1 MGDLGDRNR
10 MPFQV
15 LVVPYRRIA
24 SRTQYAT
31 FLRADSRV
39 WQFIAGGGSR
49 GENRLQAARR
59 EAEEEAGIPRGAEYL
74 ELQSVA
80 SIPAHHFRARRYWPP
95 DLSVIPEYCFAVNVG
110 SLRIRLSPEHSQVE
124 WLSFMDC
131 MERLHW
137 RSNRAALGELRE
149 RLGGT
154 LTG

>member
-1 MGDLGDRNR
+1 

-15 LVVPYRRIA
+15 LVIPYRRIA
-24 SRTQYAT
+24 SGVQYAA

-59 EAEEEAGIPRGAEYL
+59 EAEEEAGILQRTGYL

-95 DLSVIPEYCFAVNVG
+95 DLSEIPEYCFAVSVD

-124 WLSFMDC
+124 WLRLGEC

-137 RSNRAALGELRE
+137 QSNRAALGELHE
-149 RLGGT
+149 RLGET

>member
-15 LVVPYRRIA
+15 LVIPYRRIA
-24 SRTQYAT
+24 SGIRYAA
-31 FLRADSRV
+31 FLRADSSV

-49 GENRLQAARR
+49 GESRLQAARR
-59 EAEEEAGIPRGAEYL
+59 EAEEEAGIPQGAEYL
-74 ELQSVA
+74 GLQSVA
-80 SIPAHHFRARRYWPP
+80 SIPAHHFRARRYWPR
-95 DLSVIPEYCFAVNVG
+95 DLSEVPEYCFAVNVD
-110 SLRIRLSPEHSQVE
+110 SLRIRLSPEHSRAD
-124 WLSFMDC
+124 WLRFGEC

-137 RSNRAALGELRE
+137 QSNRVALCELHE

>member
-1 MGDLGDRNR
+1 

-15 LVVPYRRIA
+15 LVIPYRRIA
-24 SRTQYAT
+24 AHIQYAV
-31 FLRADSRV
+31 FLRADSSV

-49 GENRLQAARR
+49 GESRLQAARR
-59 EAEEEAGIPRGAEYL
+59 EAEEEAGIPQDAEYL

-95 DLSVIPEYCFAVNVG
+95 GLSEIPEYCFAVNAEG
-110 SLRIRLSPEHSQVE
+110 LRIRLSPEHSRVD
-124 WLSFMDC
+124 WLRFGEC

-137 RSNRAALGELRE
+137 QSNRVALGELHE
-149 RLGGT
+149 RLGGA